1 MRSSHSDG
9 GGAPGALPVA
19 QSELAD
25 RAARQK
31 RIRNK
36 IPEWPLHVMLI
47 PGVIVIFVY
56 SYLPMYGLR
65 MAFQDFRVSR
75 GLFGEQEWV
84 GFENFRFLFQMP
96 NFLNVLRNTLWIA
109 VLKIAFGLLAPLT
122 VALLLNELNHQGL
135 KRTIQTMIYLP
146 HFLSWVI
153 LGGIL
158 VTILSPSSGLV
169 NQALGWFGVP
179 PIFFLGSNDWFVF
192 TLITTEL
199 WKSTGWGTIIYL
211 AAIAG
216 IDPNLYEAATIDG
229 AGRLKQTIHVTLP
242 GIIHVVA
249 LLLVLSLGDILNAGF
264 DQVFNL
270 YNPLV
275 YETGDIIDTL
285 VYRVGLL
292 NAQFS
297 LGAAIGMFKS
307 AVSLVLISSS
317 YLLATKY
324 LDYRIF

>member
-1 MRSSHSDG
+1 
-9 GGAPGALPVA
+9 
-19 QSELAD
+19 
-25 RAARQK
+25 
-31 RIRNK
+31 
-36 IPEWPLHVMLI
+36 MLI
-47 PGVIVIFVY
+47 PAVAVIFIY

-75 GLFGEQEWV
+75 GLFGEQEFI
-84 GFENFRFLFQMP
+84 GLDNFRFLFRMP
-96 NFLNVLRNTLWIA
+96 NFLRVMGNTLWIA
-109 VLKIAFGLLAPLT
+109 FLKIAFGLIAPLV
-122 VALLLNELNHQGL
+122 VALLLNELSNQGV
-135 KRTIQTMIYLP
+135 KRVIQTVIYLP

-158 VTILSPSSGLV
+158 VTILSPSSGIV
-169 NQALGWFGVP
+169 NQVLGWLGIG

-192 TLITTEL
+192 TLVSTEL
-199 WKSTGWGTIIYL
+199 WKSTGWGTILFL

-229 AGRLKQTIHVTLP
+229 AGRFKQTLHVTIP
-242 GIIHVVA
+242 GIIHVIA

-270 YNPLV
+270 YSPVV
-275 YETGDIIDTL
+275 YESGDIIDTL

-307 AVSLVLISSS
+307 VVSLILISSS
-317 YLLATKY
+317 YFLATRY
-324 LDYRIF
+324 LNYRIF

>member
-1 MRSSHSDG
+1 
-9 GGAPGALPVA
+9 
-19 QSELAD
+19 
-25 RAARQK
+25 
-31 RIRNK
+31 
-36 IPEWPLHVMLI
+36 MLI
-47 PGVIVIFVY
+47 PAVVIIFIY

-96 NFLNVLRNTLWIA
+96 NFGRVLRNTLWIA
-109 VLKIAFGLLAPLT
+109 FLKIAFGLVSPLF
-122 VALLLNELNHQGL
+122 VALLLNELPNQGV
-135 KRTIQTMIYLP
+135 KRTIQTAIYLP

-158 VTILSPSSGLV
+158 VTILSPGSGIV
-169 NQALGWFGVP
+169 NQMLGFIGIE

-192 TLITTEL
+192 TLIATEL
-199 WKSTGWGTIIYL
+199 WKSTGWGTILFL

-229 AGRLKQTIHVTLP
+229 AGRFKQAIHVTMP

-270 YNPLV
+270 YSPLV

-292 NAQFS
+292 NAQYS

-307 AVSLVLISSS
+307 VVSLILISGS
-317 YLLATKY
+317 YYLATTR
-324 LDYRIF
+324 LNYRIF